1 MSTRRDELRSEPPQ
15 PGPGSRSTSVRGR
28 RVVGAIA
35 ALALVVAIV
44 AAVVL
49 AGGGLRGSRP
59 EPVVLPTP
67 TPTVEP
73 VNRGTT
79 TDFQRAL
86 PDAVLAFV
94 VSDQVEDA
102 GLLDAGA
109 VEAYT
114 LTYTDGS
121 RYVTLRTGQ
130 WPTVQ
135 AVTEAMTALVA
146 DVARGQDPGPA
157 QTGAPT
163 PPAGADGT
171 AATPSASRGAVV
183 ARDAPVLVDGTE
195 VGRVIIWGDPDSAL
209 AVWHN
214 GPTLFALTGPGDA
227 VPALYDAF
235 PM

>member
-1 MSTRRDELRSEPPQ
+1 MSTRRDELRSEQPQ
-15 PGPGSRSTSVRGR
+15 PGLRSRSTSGR
-28 RVVGAIA
+28 RRWAVGAIA
-35 ALALVVAIV
+35 ALALVVAVVV
-44 AAVVL
+44 AFVL
-49 AGGGLRGSRP
+49 AGGGLRDSPPP

-67 TPTVEP
+67 TPTVDP

-94 VSDQVEDA
+94 VSDQVEDT

-109 VEAYT
+109 VEAYR

-121 RYVTLRTGQ
+121 RDVILRTGQ
-130 WPTVQ
+130 WPTAQ
-135 AVTEAMTALVA
+135 AVTEAMTTLVA
-146 DVARGQDPGPA
+146 EAGQDPGA
-157 QTGAPT
+157 RRTDAPT
-163 PPAGADGT
+163 PPTAADGT
-171 AATPSASRGAVV
+171 APPPSASRGAVV

>member
-1 MSTRRDELRSEPPQ
+1 MSTRRDAPRSEPPQ
-15 PGPGSRSTSVRGR
+15 PGPRTRPTPR
-28 RVVGAIA
+28 RRRRAVGAVA
-35 ALALVVAIV
+35 AFALVVAV
-44 AAVVL
+44 VTAVVL
-49 AGGGLRGSRP
+49 AGGGLRGSTAP

-94 VSDQVEDA
+94 VADQVEDP

-121 RYVTLRTGQ
+121 REVILRTGQ

-135 AVTEAMTALVA
+135 AVTEAMTTLVA
-146 DVARGQDPGPA
+146 EAGQDPGA
-157 QTGAPT
+157 RRSDAPT
-163 PPAGADGT
+163 PPTAADGT
-171 AATPSASRGAVV
+171 APPPSASRGAVV
-183 ARDAPVLVDGTE
+183 VRDAPVLVDGTE

-214 GPTLFALTGPGDA
+214 GPTLFALTGPGDV